1 MRSLHDTL
9 PPHRVIL
16 HNDDVNTQDHVVHAL
31 ISSVPGISRS
41 RALEI
46 MFQAHKLGH
55 AQVVRCPLE
64 LAELYQE
71 RLASFGLTATIE
83 RA

>member
-1 MRSLHDTL
+1 MRSLRDTL
-9 PPHRVIL
+9 PPYRVIL

-31 ISSVPGISRS
+31 ISSVPGISRG

-46 MFQAHKLGH
+46 MLEAHNLGH
-55 AQVVRCPLE
+55 AQVVKCPLE

-71 RLASFGLTATIE
+71 RFASLGLTATIE
-83 RA
+83 